1 MGFPI
6 LMDQQAAASQF
17 IQTRPYAGVFLDM
30 SGGKSLATLHA
41 LSKIQPAGH
50 VLIIA
55 PIKIA
60 RLSWISEIEKWGV
73 NVRAR
78 SLIVDERDRKLS
90 REQRLSRYAELLDPS
105 TPPTLWF
112 INQELIHDLVTWL
125 PPLDPRDRK
134 KIPTPRWP
142 FPTVI
147 IDESQGFKS
156 ASSQRFKAVRAA
168 RGQISRMILLSGTPA
183 PNSLEDLW
191 SQVYLLDMG
200 QALGPTMTQYRMTYF
215 ESKVRLANGT
225 QVNWQPRPGAKEA
238 IYQRINHLVM
248 SAPTVARKPIP
259 DMTFHNIMVD
269 MSNNSRQAYRTLAN
283 TLVLDIA
290 QSAGIDP
297 QADRTLSSVSATNKA
312 VLRTKLVQLAS
323 GTIYLDDTEDV
334 ETEEE
339 LQQFGVR
346 IDVSMLPTASQSL
359 TAPNGRQYAIVHNAK
374 VTALLHL
381 LRQQDSPVLIAYY
394 FTCDRDIIT
403 NYLMFH
409 GYDVRVFD
417 GTRDMYEAWNRGEI
431 QVMLIH
437 PASAGHG
444 LNLQDGGHTLVWY
457 TLPASLEHYMQTN
470 KRLHR
475 VGQQHPVNV
484 YQILTRGTID
494 EKLPGALEKKEHLQQ
509 SLIDA
514 VEKTVEDIMT

>member
-1 MGFPI
+1 M
-6 LMDQQAAASQF
+6 
-17 IQTRPYAGVFLDM
+17 
-30 SGGKSLATLHA
+30 
-41 LSKIQPAGH
+41 
-50 VLIIA
+50 
-55 PIKIA
+55 
-60 RLSWISEIEKWGV
+60 
-73 NVRAR
+73 
-78 SLIVDERDRKLS
+78 
-90 REQRLSRYAELLDPS
+90 
-105 TPPTLWF
+105 
-112 INQELIHDLVTWL
+112 
-125 PPLDPRDRK
+125 
-134 KIPTPRWP
+134 
-142 FPTVI
+142 
-147 IDESQGFKS
+147 
-156 ASSQRFKAVRAA
+156 
-168 RGQISRMILLSGTPA
+168 
-183 PNSLEDLW
+183 
-191 SQVYLLDMG
+191 
-200 QALGPTMTQYRMTYF
+200 
-215 ESKVRLANGT
+215 
-225 QVNWQPRPGAKEA
+225 
-238 IYQRINHLVM
+238 
-248 SAPTVARKPIP
+248 
-259 DMTFHNIMVD
+259 
-269 MSNNSRQAYRTLAN
+269 
-283 TLVLDIA
+283 VLDIA